1 MSLSHWSFW
10 VEPCIPPGEAT
21 ALLAK
26 LRRRAGL
33 AETPHFET
41 PDRPQLHLNEA
52 YRTCEA
58 ITRKHSRSFF
68 LSTQLL
74 PVEKRRA
81 IRALYAFCRTSDDL
95 VDHAGH
101 DTERALAA
109 WVALVHAPQAPPDN
123 AVLLA
128 WRDTIARYGVSQA
141 LVDELLAGV
150 AMDLTV
156 NRYATFDDLWRYCY
170 RVASVVGLI
179 SMQIIGGQPSATPY
193 AITLGLAL
201 QLTNILRDVG
211 EDAARGRI
219 YLPQEDLMRFGVHE
233 DDLLA
238 GCQNPGGRID
248 DAHFRALMNYEIDR
262 AHVFYEAAWPGIAM
276 LDPDGQFAVAAAAEM
291 YRGILAR
298 IVANDYDVF
307 AHRAHVSLASK
318 LLTLQRVWRRLRTRK

>member
-1 MSLSHWSFW
+1 
-10 VEPCIPPGEAT
+10 V
-21 ALLAK
+21 LLAK
-26 LRRRAGL
+26 LRGRAGL
-33 AETPHFET
+33 PETLHLGT
-41 PDRPQLHLNEA
+41 PDRPPLRLSEA
-52 YRTCEA
+52 YCTCEA

-74 PVEKRRA
+74 PAEKRRA

-95 VDHAGH
+95 VDQPGK
-101 DTERALAA
+101 DTERALAE

-128 WRDTIARYGVSQA
+128 WRDTAARYGVPQA

-179 SMQIIGGQPSATPY
+179 SMQIIGGQPRAAPY
-193 AITLGLAL
+193 AIALGVAL

-219 YLPQEDLMRFGVHE
+219 YLPQEDLSRFGVHD

-238 GCQNPGGRID
+238 GCRNPGERTR
-248 DAHFRALMNYEIDR
+248 DARFRALMSYEIDR
-262 AHVFYEAAWPGIAM
+262 AYTLYEAAWPGIAM
-276 LDPDGQFAVAAAAEM
+276 LDFDGQLAVAVAAEM

-307 AHRAHVSLASK
+307 ARRAHVSLAGK
-318 LLTLQRVWRRLRTRK
+318 LLMLPRIWRRLRAEK